1 MARKR
6 GGLAGLWDRN
16 KSILKPVA
24 GVGGFLLGGPAGAA
38 AVNGAISGFDRP
50 GKRGIGFDV
59 GRGAM
64 GAAKGY
70 LGGKV
75 GDMLTGG
82 AVGGQGVD
90 GLRSMFSGDAV
101 RNIGDNLGKAAWEG
115 GSAVGRIGEWA
126 GKDPKNLLA
135 LGQTAAGGLNA
146 YGMAQQNNM
155 MNQQT
160 AMRQRESDERLR
172 IRKLLMPYFE
182 DYMASM
188 GRGR

>member
-16 KSILKPVA
+16 KKILKPIA
-24 GVGGFLLGGPAGAA
+24 TVGGFLAGGPAGAA
-38 AVNGAISGFDRP
+38 LVNGGISGLDRP
-50 GKRGIGFDV
+50 GKRGVGFDV
-59 GRGAM
+59 GAGARGALQ
-64 GAAKGY
+64 GY
-70 LGGKV
+70 AGGKV
-75 GDMLTGG
+75 GQWLLPGSSGAGMGG
-82 AVGGQGVD
+82 
-90 GLRSMFSGDAV
+90 LKNMFSGQAWGNV
-101 RNIGDNLGKAAWEG
+101 GDKLGSAAWEA
-115 GSAVGRIGEWA
+115 GSGLSRVGKWA
-126 GKDPKNLLA
+126 AADPKNLLA